1 MEMLNRIL
9 YKYSNMDGSS
19 QILIFLIV
27 LVFLMLISIVII
39 NIITRKKKGNNDIIS
54 NKKIVKL
61 SSELDLP
68 FKDTEEVI
76 EKIETKEEPI
86 EEIKDEEVVEVRVGG
101 NTSLDE
107 ITDLIEN
114 TLEQKPID
122 LTKFEEDQEENAII
136 SYDELVKRA
145 GAKKIIYKCE
155 DVKPKEEIV
164 KQEEPKEK
172 AKFKASRVISPIY
185 GVQKEEVEDKD
196 EVIESFIE
204 LEKAKEENKEDI
216 ETLSDMEFLG
226 SLKKFRS
233 EL

>member
-27 LVFLMLISIVII
+27 LVFLMLISIVVI

-86 EEIKDEEVVEVRVGG
+86 EEIKDEEVVEVRVG

-172 AKFKASRVISPIY
+172 TKFKASRVISPIY
-185 GVQKEEVEDKD
+185 GVQKEEVEEKD
-196 EVIESFIE
+196 EVMESFIE

>member
-86 EEIKDEEVVEVRVGG
+86 EEIKDEEVVEVRIG

>member
-61 SSELDLP
+61 SSELDLH

-86 EEIKDEEVVEVRVGG
+86 EEIKDEEVVEVRIG

-136 SYDELVKRA
+136 SYDELVRRA

>member
-86 EEIKDEEVVEVRVGG
+86 EEIKDEEVVEVRIG

-136 SYDELVKRA
+136 SYDELVRRA

>member
-27 LVFLMLISIVII
+27 LVFLMLISIVVI

-76 EKIETKEEPI
+76 EKIETKEEP
-86 EEIKDEEVVEVRVGG
+86 KDEEVVEVRVG

-136 SYDELVKRA
+136 SYDELVRRA
-145 GAKKIIYKCE
+145 GAKKIIYKRE
-155 DVKPKEEIV
+155 DVRPKEEIV

-185 GVQKEEVEDKD
+185 GVQKEEVEEKD
-196 EVIESFIE
+196 EVMESFIE

>member
-86 EEIKDEEVVEVRVGG
+86 EEIKDEEVVEVRVG

-155 DVKPKEEIV
+155 DAKPKEEIV

>member
-27 LVFLMLISIVII
+27 LVFLMLISIVVI

-68 FKDTEEVI
+68 FKDTEEAI

-86 EEIKDEEVVEVRVGG
+86 EEIKDEEVVEVRVG

-107 ITDLIEN
+107 ITNLIEN

-136 SYDELVKRA
+136 SYDELVRRA
-145 GAKKIIYKCE
+145 GAKKIIYKRE
-155 DVKPKEEIV
+155 DVRPKEEIV

-185 GVQKEEVEDKD
+185 GVQKEEVEEKD
-196 EVIESFIE
+196 EVMESFIE

>member
-86 EEIKDEEVVEVRVGG
+86 EEIKDEDVVEVRIG

-136 SYDELVKRA
+136 SYDELVRRA

>member
-86 EEIKDEEVVEVRVGG
+86 EEIKDEEVVEVRVG

-155 DVKPKEEIV
+155 NVKPKEEIV

-185 GVQKEEVEDKD
+185 GVQKEEVENKD

>member
-86 EEIKDEEVVEVRVGG
+86 EEIKDEEVVEVRVG

>member
-1 MEMLNRIL
+1 
-9 YKYSNMDGSS
+9 
-19 QILIFLIV
+19 
-27 LVFLMLISIVII
+27 MLIYSIII
-39 NIITRKKKGNNDIIS
+39 

-86 EEIKDEEVVEVRVGG
+86 EEIKDEEVVEVRIG

-136 SYDELVKRA
+136 SYDELVRRA

>member
-86 EEIKDEEVVEVRVGG
+86 EEIKDEEVVEVRVG

-136 SYDELVKRA
+136 SYDELVRRA

>member
-27 LVFLMLISIVII
+27 LVFLMLISIVVI
-39 NIITRKKKGNNDIIS
+39 NIITRKKKSNNDIFS

-76 EKIETKEEPI
+76 EKIEPKEEPI
-86 EEIKDEEVVEVRVGG
+86 EEIKDEEVVEVRVG

-145 GAKKIIYKCE
+145 GAKKIIYKRE

-172 AKFKASRVISPIY
+172 TKFKASRVISPIY
-185 GVQKEEVEDKD
+185 GVQKEEVEEKD
-196 EVIESFIE
+196 EVMESFIE

>member
-39 NIITRKKKGNNDIIS
+39 NIITRKNKGNNDIIS

-86 EEIKDEEVVEVRVGG
+86 EEIKDEEVVEVRVG

-185 GVQKEEVEDKD
+185 GVQKEKVEDKD

>member
-27 LVFLMLISIVII
+27 LVFLMLISIVVI

-86 EEIKDEEVVEVRVGG
+86 EEIKDEEVVEVRVG

-172 AKFKASRVISPIY
+172 TKFKASRVISPIY
-185 GVQKEEVEDKD
+185 GVQKEEVEEKD
-196 EVIESFIE
+196 EVMESFIE
-204 LEKAKEENKEDI
+204 LEKVKEENKEDI

>member
-86 EEIKDEEVVEVRVGG
+86 EEIKDEEVVEVRIG

-136 SYDELVKRA
+136 SYDELVRRA

-233 EL
+233 AL

>member
-86 EEIKDEEVVEVRVGG
+86 EEIKDEEVVEVRVG

-136 SYDELVKRA
+136 SYDELVRRA
-145 GAKKIIYKCE
+145 GAKKIIYKRE
-155 DVKPKEEIV
+155 DVRPKEEIV

>member
-86 EEIKDEEVVEVRVGG
+86 EEIKDEEVVEVRVG

-185 GVQKEEVEDKD
+185 GVQKEEIEDKD

>member
-86 EEIKDEEVVEVRVGG
+86 EEIKDEEVVEVRVG

-204 LEKAKEENKEDI
+204 LEKAKEKNKEDI

>member
-9 YKYSNMDGSS
+9 YKYSNMDSSS

-39 NIITRKKKGNNDIIS
+39 NIITKKKNEKVNIS
-54 NKKIVKL
+54 SSKINKINVN
-61 SSELDLP
+61 LDLP
-68 FKDTEEVI
+68 KDTFSDKKIDEDI
-76 EKIETKEEPI
+76 EKLDTNT
-86 EEIKDEEVVEVRVGG
+86 EVVEVKVKK
-101 NTSLDE
+101 TSIDE

-155 DVKPKEEIV
+155 EPEKTKEPIV
-164 KQEEPKEK
+164 EDKNILCEK
-172 AKFKASRVISPIY
+172 TKFKASKVISPVFGI
-185 GVQKEEVEDKD
+185 QKEIEEKD
-196 EVIESFIE
+196 EVLESFYDID
-204 LEKAKEENKEDI
+204 KADGEEKEDVEI
-216 ETLSDMEFLG
+216 LSDMEFLG
-226 SLKKFRS
+226 SLKKFRN